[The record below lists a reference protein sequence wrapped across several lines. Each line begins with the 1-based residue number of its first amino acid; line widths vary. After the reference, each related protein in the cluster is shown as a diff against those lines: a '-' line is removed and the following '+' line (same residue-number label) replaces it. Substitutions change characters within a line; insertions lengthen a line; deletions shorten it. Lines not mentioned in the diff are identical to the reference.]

1 MKKALVFI
9 ATALIGVAAM
19 AQPKFAHVNLT
30 ELIQLMPEADDAR
43 AKLEASSLEA
53 QETFQAMVEEYQA
66 KYTTYSQ
73 KASTWTTAI
82 RESKEK
88 ELMEIQQRIQDF
100 DQSIQKELSEM
111 QQMLMAPIQ
120 KKAMDTINA
129 LAKEGGYIYVFDKS
143 TMLYLDEAQSTDLT
157 PAARKALSIPEGRTL
172 ETLQQEMAAR
182 QQQQ

>member
-1 MKKALVFI
+1 MKKAIIIL
-9 ATALIGVAAM
+9 ATALFSVSAL
-19 AQPKFAHVNLT
+19 AQPKFAHVNLS
-30 ELIQLMPEADDAR
+30 ELIQLMPEADVAR
-43 AKLEASSLEA
+43 TTLEASSTEA

-73 KASTWTTAI
+73 KASSWTPAI

-143 TMLYLDEAQSTDLT
+143 TMLYIDEAQSTDLT

-172 ETLQQEMAAR
+172 ETLRQEMAAR

>member
-1 MKKALVFI
+1 MKKVILVI

-19 AQPKFAHVNLT
+19 AQPKFAHVNLS

-43 AKLEASSLEA
+43 TKLEASSVEA
-53 QETFQAMVEEYQA
+53 QETFQAMVDEYQA
-66 KYTTYSQ
+66 KYNTYSQ
-73 KASTWTTAI
+73 KASTWTPAI

-100 DQSIQKELSEM
+100 DQSIQKEMADM

-129 LAKEGGYIYVFDKS
+129 LAKEGGYIYVFDRNS
-143 TMLYLDEAQSTDLT
+143 LLFIDEAQSVDLT
-157 PAARKALSIPEGRTL
+157 PAARKALGIKEGRTL
-172 ETLQQEMAAR
+172 ETLQQEMVAR

>member
-1 MKKALVFI
+1 
-9 ATALIGVAAM
+9 
-19 AQPKFAHVNLT
+19 
-30 ELIQLMPEADDAR
+30 
-43 AKLEASSLEA
+43 
-53 QETFQAMVEEYQA
+53 MVEEYQA

-100 DQSIQKELSEM
+100 DQSIQKELTEM

-120 KKAMDTINA
+120 KKAMDTVNA
-129 LAKEGGYIYVFDKS
+129 LAKDGGYIYVFDKTS
-143 TMLYLDEAQSTDLT
+143 ILYIDEAQSTDLT
-157 PAARKALSIPEGRTL
+157 PAARKALGIPEGRTL
-172 ETLQQEMAAR
+172 ETLQQEIAAR

>member
-1 MKKALVFI
+1 
-9 ATALIGVAAM
+9 
-19 AQPKFAHVNLT
+19 
-30 ELIQLMPEADDAR
+30 
-43 AKLEASSLEA
+43 
-53 QETFQAMVEEYQA
+53 MVEEYQA

-100 DQSIQKELSEM
+100 DQSIQKELTEM

-120 KKAMDTINA
+120 KKAMDTVNA
-129 LAKEGGYIYVFDKS
+129 LAKDGGYIYVFDKTS
-143 TMLYLDEAQSTDLT
+143 ILYIDEAQSTDLS
-157 PAARKALSIPEGRTL
+157 PAARKALGIPEGRTL
-172 ETLQQEMAAR
+172 ETLQQEIAAR

>member
-1 MKKALVFI
+1 
-9 ATALIGVAAM
+9 
-19 AQPKFAHVNLT
+19 
-30 ELIQLMPEADDAR
+30 
-43 AKLEASSLEA
+43 
-53 QETFQAMVEEYQA
+53 MVEEYQA

-143 TMLYLDEAQSTDLT
+143 TMLYIDEAQSTDLT

>member
-19 AQPKFAHVNLT
+19 AQPKFAHVSLS

-88 ELMEIQQRIQDF
+88 ELMEIQQ
-100 DQSIQKELSEM
+100 SIQKELSEM

-143 TMLYLDEAQSTDLT
+143 TMLYIDEAQSTDLT